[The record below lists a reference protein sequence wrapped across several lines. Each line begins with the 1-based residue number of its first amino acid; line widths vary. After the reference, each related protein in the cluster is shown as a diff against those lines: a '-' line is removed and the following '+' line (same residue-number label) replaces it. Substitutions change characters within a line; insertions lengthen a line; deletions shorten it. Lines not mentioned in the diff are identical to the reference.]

1 MINLLMHSA
10 IGTQYI
16 PSLKGLTFNDQN
28 ILPLFYPYGISSPVK
43 VNDYGVFKNHGGGQ
57 LPHSDFFNDQ

>member
-43 VNDYGVFKNHGGGQ
+43 VNDYGVFKNHGGG
-57 LPHSDFFNDQ
+57 